1 MDVDPDFDS
10 AGRRMTRHSDERTSY
25 LQRECVRTRA
35 GRWLTVV
42 AAAVGDLQY
51 SFWIRVPLIHRNGKK
66 KRAERG
72 FFLHVADKKRF
83 TSRERAELAGRVLQR
98 AQTQAASI
106 GIATT
111 T

>member
-1 MDVDPDFDS
+1 MADGGGGGGEGPPIFFLDS
-10 AGRRMTRHSDERTSY
+10 APINSQE
-25 LQRECVRTRA
+25 
-35 GRWLTVV
+35 W
-42 AAAVGDLQY
+42 
-51 SFWIRVPLIHRNGKK
+51 KK
-66 KRAERG
+66 KKAKRG

-83 TSRERAELAGRVLQR
+83 TSREKAELAGRVLQR